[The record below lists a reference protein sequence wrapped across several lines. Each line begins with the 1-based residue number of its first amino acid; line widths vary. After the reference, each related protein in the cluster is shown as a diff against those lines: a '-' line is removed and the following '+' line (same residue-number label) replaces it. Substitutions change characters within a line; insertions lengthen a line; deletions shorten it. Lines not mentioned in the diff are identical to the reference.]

1 MIVTIHQPLYFPY
14 VGFFQKMQSAE
25 LFVVLDDV
33 KFCKNEFYNRNKF
46 INSQDQ
52 LEWFTV
58 PVEKKA
64 NSKLIKDVYVA
75 KDFGWKR
82 KLMKQMKMNFNDD
95 FTYIHQSNKII
106 DIEMKSIEYCRN
118 KLNIV
123 TPIIMASELN
133 IEGTKSQRLVNICK
147 TLNATEYISGPN
159 GRDYLQE
166 DLFGDIR
173 IRYFEP
179 RTPDYYTTLVH
190 LENKQ
195 LWQM

>member
-166 DLFGDIR
+166 DL
-173 IRYFEP
+173 Y
-179 RTPDYYTTLVH
+179 LV
-190 LENKQ
+190 
-195 LWQM
+195 